1 MTSNIRVTGNS
12 VSAGSVAGDARA
24 DAGATVFAGSMTNS
38 AVSNNHVRA
47 SAPHGSATD
56 RGAGLVA
63 LRVTLR
69 HTTVSGNTANA
80 NGRTGVARGGGIL
93 DIDQSPNGPHGGPL
107 DLIDSN
113 VTGNVLQGSPAITL
127 QGGGIY
133 ATNPVSLTN
142 SVIAKNV
149 PDQCLGCRA

>member
-56 RGAGLVA
+56 HGAGLVGA
-63 LRVTLR
+63 DRMTLR
-69 HTTVSGNTANA
+69 HTTVSGNTADA
-80 NGRTGVARGGGIL
+80 NGRTGVARGGGIF
-93 DIDQSPNGPHGGPL
+93 DIDQSPNEPHGGPL
-107 DLIDSN
+107 NLTNSN
-113 VTGNVLQGSPAITL
+113 VTDNVLEGSPAIML

-133 ATNPVSLTN
+133 ATNRVFLTN
-142 SVIAKNV
+142 SLITGNT
-149 PDQCLGCRA
+149 PDQCHGC